1 MDLTAHGKRIPAE
14 KLCPNYLK
22 RLARPTGFEPVTPA
36 FGGQYSIQLS
46 YGRTIEEHFSPSP
59 VSPRLALLVKCSI
72 LPIRDTHYLRKSDF
86 SFSNQ
91 KPNNETN
98 GCPEP
103 LFEPGACLS
112 TARSKLVLRSQLS
125 TYFLQSAPISRHC
138 PGNRCHLRAFP
149 DAHQGIVSVE
159 HCLGS
164 AVPC

>member
-1 MDLTAHGKRIPAE
+1 M
-14 KLCPNYLK
+14 
-22 RLARPTGFEPVTPA
+22 TPA

-103 LFEPGACLS
+103 LFVLIFCNQPQFPGTVPAIVA
-112 TARSKLVLRSQLS
+112 TFVL
-125 TYFLQSAPISRHC
+125 FLMLTKELCR
-138 PGNRCHLRAFP
+138 
-149 DAHQGIVSVE
+149 
-159 HCLGS
+159 
-164 AVPC
+164 